1 MVMIIDVRAVDRH
14 QRPPLTVPVMTVPI
28 VTVTV
33 GGGLHERI
41 GTGVALAPI
50 DTAPTV
56 PTMTVGAPI
65 TVLTPG
71 VGETT
76 TMVQVNGLVPITVPT
91 VVVGTV
97 TVEQLVTVNGL
108 VPVTVPARR
117 LRILNGLGYL
127 TVLGQAPVAVSV
139 LNRRWR
145 ALAIHRPP
153 PMPHRHLPGRHHQL
167 PSNPLLLQWRLQPRT
182 PFPFWLLSRPDLMV
196 HHGMTIFQVR

>member
-1 MVMIIDVRAVDRH
+1 MIIGVRAMDRH

-33 GGGLHERI
+33 RGGPHERI
-41 GTGVALAPI
+41 GTGVALAPT

-139 LNRRWR
+139 LNGAWK
-145 ALAIHRPP
+145 ALAIHPP
-153 PMPHRHLPGRHHQL
+153 PPTLHLHLPGRHHQL
-167 PSNPLLLQWRLQPRT
+167 QSNPLLFQWRLQPRT
-182 PFPFWLLSRPDLMV
+182 PYPFWLLPRPDLMV

>member
-1 MVMIIDVRAVDRH
+1 MVTIAGVRAPDRH
-14 QRPPLTVPVMTVPI
+14 QRPPLTVPV
-28 VTVTV
+28 VTVNV
-33 GGGLHERI
+33 RGGLHERI
-41 GTGVALAPI
+41 GTGVALALI

-139 LNRRWR
+139 LNGAWK
-145 ALAIHRPP
+145 ALAIHPPP
-153 PMPHRHLPGRHHQL
+153 PMLHRHLPGRHHQL
-167 PSNPLLLQWRLQPRT
+167 QSNPLLFQWRLQPRT
-182 PFPFWLLSRPDLMV
+182 PFPFWLLSRPDLMAY
-196 HHGMTIFQVR
+196 HGMTTSLVR